1 MLTTFAFG
9 SVTEAIGI
17 RGVLGILSGVIFLTA
32 LLTLMIPETK
42 GKSLDE
48 IENDTI
54 YGRSI
59 ERSSTSEG
67 RKQTVTASSLSSGD
81 IFDVSTVEN
90 IEFTKK

>member
-59 ERSSTSEG
+59 ERSSTFANG
-67 RKQTVTASSLSSGD
+67 TQKATASSLSSGD
-81 IFDVSTVEN
+81 VFVASA
-90 IEFTKK
+90 IESIEVTKK